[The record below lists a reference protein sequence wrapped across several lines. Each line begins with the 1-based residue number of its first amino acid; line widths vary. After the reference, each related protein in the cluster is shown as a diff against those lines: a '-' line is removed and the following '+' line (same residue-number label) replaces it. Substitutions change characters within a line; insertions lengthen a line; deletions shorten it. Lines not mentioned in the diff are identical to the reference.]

1 MCYITSV
8 ARGRSGRIVV
18 EVDPELKLELY
29 TALTYEGLTLKA
41 WFVEEAQNYIN
52 QHRQPLL
59 FRRSTASAQPQPETE
74 GSGKNR

>member
-29 TALTYEGLTLKA
+29 TALTYKGLTLKA

-59 FRRSTASAQPQPETE
+59 FHRSTASSRPERETE
-74 GSGKNR
+74 GSGENQ